1 MTENFPIFTKDI
13 NLQIQIAEQTTNRIK
28 QKKPTPKH
36 NIVKLL
42 KTKGK
47 KSFNATRKKTTS
59 DLQEKNNSND
69 SAFLIRK
76 SGVQTEVEQYFPSA
90 KRK

>member
-1 MTENFPIFTKDI
+1 MTENFPIFAKDI
-13 NLQIQIAEQTTNRIK
+13 YLQMQIAEQTTNRIK

-47 KSFNATRKKTTS
+47 KYFNAT
-59 DLQEKNNSND
+59 
-69 SAFLIRK
+69 
-76 SGVQTEVEQYFPSA
+76 
-90 KRK
+90 